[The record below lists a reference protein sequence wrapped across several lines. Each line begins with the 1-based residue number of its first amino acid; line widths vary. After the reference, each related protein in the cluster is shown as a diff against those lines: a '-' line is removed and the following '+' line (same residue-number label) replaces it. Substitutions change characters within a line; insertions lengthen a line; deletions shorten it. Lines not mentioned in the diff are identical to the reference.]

1 MPQPLDRREVKD
13 IQELFPLLEKDLSAN
28 IIITTHHKPD
38 ADALGSSL
46 GLWKFLQNQGY
57 KNTKV
62 LSPTDY
68 GNFLKWMPGEESV
81 INFEWAQAKGTDLV
95 KNAKYIFCLDFNAL
109 KRINELGAL
118 VEASEAVKVM
128 VDHHQEPEGFDDY
141 RLWTTKTSSTCQLI
155 EELIV
160 MWKGKEAIDADI
172 ANCLYA
178 GIMTDTGSFRFD
190 SVTPNTHRT
199 VAELIE
205 RGAENS
211 KIHQR
216 MYDNFSLD
224 RMRFIGHCL
233 ANKLEVIPELKTA
246 IMSVT
251 REELVEYKIQTGDT
265 EGLVNY
271 GLAIEGVEFSALFID
286 RTKLVKIS
294 FRGQGKFPCNIFAKE
309 NFSGGGHFSASGGQS
324 EETLEATVERFKS
337 VLPNYKSYLS

>member
-1 MPQPLDRREVKD
+1 MKE
-13 IQELFPLLEKDLSAN
+13 IQELIPLLESNKSAN

-46 GLWKFLQNQGY
+46 GLWKFLKNQGFE
-57 KNTKV
+57 NTRV

-68 GNFLKWMPGEESV
+68 GTFLKWMPGEAEV
-81 INFEWAQAKGTDLV
+81 LNFEYAVHRGTDMV
-95 KNAKYIFCLDFNAL
+95 AKADYIFCLDFNAL
-109 KRINELGAL
+109 SRINELGDL
-118 VEASEAVKVM
+118 VRASNAVKVM
-128 VDHHQEPEGFDDY
+128 IDHHQEPEGFDDY
-141 RLWTTKTSSTCQLI
+141 RYWTTQTSSTCQLI
-155 EELIV
+155 EEFIV
-160 MWKGKEAIDADI
+160 MWKGRDAIDKDI

-190 SVTPNTHRT
+190 SVTPHTHRT
-199 VAELIE
+199 IADLIE

-211 KIHQR
+211 RIHQLLH
-216 MYDNFSLD
+216 DNFTFD

-246 IMSVT
+246 IMYVS

-271 GLAIEGVEFSALFID
+271 GLGIEGVEFSVLFID

-294 FRGQGKFPCNIFAKE
+294 FRGQGKFPCNTFAKE
-309 NFSGGGHFSASGGQS
+309 HFNGGGHFSAAGGAS
-324 EETLEATVERFKS
+324 EESLEATVERFKRI
-337 VLPNYKSYLS
+337 LPEYKNYLS